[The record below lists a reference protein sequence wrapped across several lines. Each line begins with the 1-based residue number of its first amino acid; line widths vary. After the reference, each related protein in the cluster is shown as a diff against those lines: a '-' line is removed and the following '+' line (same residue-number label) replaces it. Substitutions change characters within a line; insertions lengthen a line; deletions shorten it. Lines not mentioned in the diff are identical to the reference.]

1 MFLAWCAMDEGH
13 MMTGVSRGNGIYSRS
28 TSPIVALGYPSDGR
42 AVRVV
47 QQPRG
52 KWHFIDSVLTS
63 CFEHSFTDVACA
75 SESPL

>member
-13 MMTGVSRGNGIYSRS
+13 WKLACRAGMELQPEYIANRRSGV
-28 TSPIVALGYPSDGR
+28 PPSDGR

-52 KWHFIDSVLTS
+52 KWHFIDSVPTS
-63 CFEHSFTDVACA
+63 CSEHSFTDIACA
-75 SESPL
+75 SKSPL